1 MRVAQLETNQIL
13 KAGAAQQMAQTSK
26 MLEVQIDIERNTRRT
41 AENTEELY
49 DINEGIKKV
58 DKTLSSQYNQLKAA
72 GLK

>member
-1 MRVAQLETNQIL
+1 
-13 KAGAAQQMAQTSK
+13 